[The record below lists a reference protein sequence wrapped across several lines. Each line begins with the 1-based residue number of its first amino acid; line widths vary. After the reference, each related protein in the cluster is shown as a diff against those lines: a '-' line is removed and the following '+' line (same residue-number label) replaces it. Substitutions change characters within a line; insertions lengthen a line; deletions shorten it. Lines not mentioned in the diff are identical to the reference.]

1 MKVVTVIQARMG
13 STRLPGK
20 VMLQL
25 EGKTVLAHVVER
37 CKAISLSSEIVV
49 ATTTKAQDNIINIE
63 ADKLGV
69 LCHRGSEDDVLS
81 RYYEAAVS
89 RNADVIVRVTSDC
102 PLLDPDI
109 SNLTIEKFLSIAG
122 MDYCDNVTERT
133 FPRGLDTEVISFSAL
148 ERAYNEAQR
157 EDEREHVCHYIYEH
171 PEWFKLTTFSGED
184 NLSNYRWTLD
194 TEEDWKLIQEIY
206 RQLYIPGEV
215 FSWKECIKLMERNPH
230 LIKINANV
238 EQKV

>member
-37 CKAISLSSEIVV
+37 CKAISLSSEVVV
-49 ATTTKAQDNIINIE
+49 ATTTKAQDNIIEIE

-102 PLLDPDI
+102 PLLIP
-109 SNLTIEKFLSIAG
+109 
-122 MDYCDNVTERT
+122 T
-133 FPRGLDTEVISFSAL
+133 FPILQLKNFCRLQV
-148 ERAYNEAQR
+148 
-157 EDEREHVCHYIYEH
+157 
-171 PEWFKLTTFSGED
+171 WTTA
-184 NLSNYRWTLD
+184 
-194 TEEDWKLIQEIY
+194 I
-206 RQLYIPGEV
+206 
-215 FSWKECIKLMERNPH
+215 M
-230 LIKINANV
+230 
-238 EQKV
+238 